1 MTRLNIIVTG
11 GAGFIGSNLVDRLI
25 EEGHKVIVIDNLITG
40 KKENVNRE
48 AKFYKMDIC
57 DEKIRDIFK
66 NEKINVVYHNAAQID
81 VQKSIN
87 NPVFDGDVNILG
99 TINVLEAC
107 KEANVKKIIYSSTAA
122 VYGEPEY
129 LGIDENHPINPISF
143 YGISKYTP
151 EQYIK
156 TYSKLYG
163 IDYTILRYSNVYGI
177 RQDPKGE
184 GGVIA
189 IFMDK
194 LFKGESPTIFG
205 DGTATRDFIYVE
217 DIVEANIKALH
228 KGSKEVFNIGTGK
241 ATSINELYYLMK
253 EIMDV
258 DIEVEY
264 GKERDGDIKHSFFKI
279 VKAKEKLG
287 WSPKYNL
294 EEGLSKTIK
303 YYEKLLTKKSK
314 NEVAASRIIDREP

>member
-1 MTRLNIIVTG
+1 MKRLNILVTG

-25 EEGHKVIVIDNLITG
+25 TEGHKVAVIDNLSTG
-40 KKENVNRE
+40 KKENINSK
-48 AKFYKMDIC
+48 AKFYNMDIC
-57 DEKIRDIFK
+57 DKAIREIFK
-66 NEKINVVYHNAAQID
+66 NEKIDVVYHNAAQIS

-87 NPVFDGDVNILG
+87 DPIFDGEVNILG

-122 VYGEPEY
+122 VYGEPKY

-156 TYSKLYG
+156 MYNKLYG

-184 GGVIA
+184 GGVVA

-194 LFKGESPTIFG
+194 LFKGESPIIFG

-241 ATSINELYYLMK
+241 ATSICDLFYLMK
-253 EIMDV
+253 EIMNSDV
-258 DIEVEY
+258 EVEY
-264 GKERDGDIKHSFFKI
+264 SEERNGDIKHSYFCINK
-279 VKAKEKLG
+279 VKDKLG
-287 WSPKYNL
+287 WIPKYTL
-294 EEGLSKTIK
+294 EEGLCKTIK
-303 YYEKLLTKKSK
+303 YYRALLAKESRD
-314 NEVAASRIIDREP
+314 EVAVSWN

>member
-66 NEKINVVYHNAAQID
+66 NEKINVVCHNAAQID

-87 NPVFDGDVNILG
+87 NPIFDGDVNILG
-99 TINVLEAC
+99 TINILEAC

-122 VYGEPEY
+122 AYGEPEY

-156 TYSKLYG
+156 IYSKLYN

-194 LFKGESPTIFG
+194 LFKGESPIIFG

-241 ATSINELYYLMK
+241 ATSINELFYLMK
-253 EIMDV
+253 KIMDI

-264 GKERDGDIKHSFFKI
+264 GQERKGDIKHSYFNI
-279 VKAKEKLG
+279 SKAKEKLG
-287 WSPKYNL
+287 WTPRFEL
-294 EEGLSKTIK
+294 EEGLYKTIEYYKKIFMIETVEQVAVSKTF
-303 YYEKLLTKKSK
+303 
-314 NEVAASRIIDREP
+314 D

>member
-1 MTRLNIIVTG
+1 MNILVTG

-25 EEGHKVIVIDNLITG
+25 EEGHKVVVLDNLSTG
-40 KKENVNRE
+40 KKENINSK
-48 AKFYKMDIC
+48 AKFYLMDIC
-57 DEKIRDIFK
+57 NKTIREILK
-66 NEKINVVYHNAAQID
+66 NEKIDAVYHNAAQIN

-87 NPVFDGDVNILG
+87 DPMYDGDVNILG
-99 TINVLEAC
+99 TINLLEAC

-156 TYSKLYG
+156 MYNKLYG

-177 RQDPKGE
+177 RQEPKGE

-194 LFKGESPTIFG
+194 LFKDESPIIFG

-217 DIVEANIKALH
+217 DIVEANVMSLCR
-228 KGSKEVFNIGTGK
+228 GSREVFNIGTGK
-241 ATSINELYYLMK
+241 ATSIKELFYIMK
-253 EIMDV
+253 EIMNVDV
-258 DIEVEY
+258 DVEY
-264 GKERDGDIKHSFFKI
+264 RKERKGDIKHSFFI
-279 VKAKEKLG
+279 NNKAKNKLG
-287 WSPKYNL
+287 WIPRYTL
-294 EEGLSKTIK
+294 EEGLYKTII
-303 YYEKLLTKKSK
+303 YYQQFLVNESENEAAVSK
-314 NEVAASRIIDREP
+314 NV